1 MKKIIKFYANWC
13 APCKAYTP
21 IFESATSEYKDQIEV
36 VSVNVDTDT
45 DGIASTYKI
54 RSIPST
60 VLVREDG
67 SFIKKDGI
75 LTEETVKELILS

>member
-13 APCKAYTP
+13 SPCKAYTP

-36 VSVNVDTDT
+36 ISVNVDTDT
-45 DGIASTYKI
+45 DGIASIYKI

-67 SFIKKDGI
+67 SVIKKDGI
-75 LTEETVKELILS
+75 LTEETIKELILS